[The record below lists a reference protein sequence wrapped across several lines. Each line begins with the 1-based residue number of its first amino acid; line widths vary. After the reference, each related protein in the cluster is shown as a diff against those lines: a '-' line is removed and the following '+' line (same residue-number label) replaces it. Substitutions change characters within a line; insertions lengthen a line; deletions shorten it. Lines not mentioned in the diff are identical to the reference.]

1 LILLVLGG
9 IYAGIF
15 TPTEAAAVGAVV
27 TAIMGLIRKSLSWK
41 GIVDSFKITM
51 HTIGMVFLLL
61 FGAVTFSSFMTAI
74 EIPMR
79 AAEFIAQLP
88 LSPYI
93 ILVIVLIALI
103 IIGLFLDVMAVVIIV
118 MPILH
123 PVLVNLGFD
132 PLLVGVTIM
141 MTIIM
146 GSISPPFGMLVF
158 VLSGVV
164 RDVPITTIFRGALPF
179 FGAMGV
185 ALILITIFPQI
196 ALWLPSTMK

>member
-1 LILLVLGG
+1 MLLI
-9 IYAGIF
+9 
-15 TPTEAAAVGAVV
+15 
-27 TAIMGLIRKSLSWK
+27 
-41 GIVDSFKITM
+41 
-51 HTIGMVFLLL
+51 
-61 FGAVTFSSFMTAI
+61 GAVTFSSFMTVA
-74 EIPMR
+74 EIPM
-79 AAEFIAQLP
+79 ALADSIAKLSF
-88 LSPYI
+88 SPY
-93 ILVIVLIALI
+93 LVLGITLVGLI

-123 PVLVNLGFD
+123 PVLVSLGFD

-146 GSISPPFGMLVF
+146 GSISPPFGMIVF

-185 ALILITIFPQI
+185 ALVLITIFPQI
-196 ALWLPSTMK
+196 ALFLPSIMR